1 MKINSLLLL
10 AGFVLLNSC
19 NGQEKQTQEQTRE
32 QAPAEKQVINEG
44 DALREFGLLKSAEDS
59 GYPFYTVEI
68 EFPERKFSEVFTLNI
83 EEIPDVDPGIL
94 AGWVGQYV
102 SFEYTS
108 EVINALLDVRQ
119 NGKSILGVKPS
130 ELPKGLR
137 KISGT
142 LSGATNVTEGD
153 LPSLLRIHDPE
164 DQSLEFEFFIT
175 PELVEAE
182 GTLVVGFYDQRTENK
197 IIFMKLTKK

>member
-1 MKINSLLLL
+1 MKLQVLLLSI
-10 AGFVLLNSC
+10 GFVLLNSC
-19 NGQEKQTQEQTRE
+19 NGQEKQTQQ
-32 QAPAEKQVINEG
+32 QAPAEKQEINEG

-68 EFPERKFSEVFTLNI
+68 EFPERKFSEIFTLNL
-83 EEIPDVDPGIL
+83 EDIPDVDPGIL

-108 EVINALLDVRQ
+108 EVINALLDMRQ
-119 NGKSILGVKPS
+119 NGKSLLGVKPS
-130 ELPKGLR
+130 ELPKGLK
-137 KISGT
+137 KIAGT
-142 LSGATNVTEGD
+142 LSGASNVTEGD
-153 LPSLLRIHDPE
+153 LPSTIRIHDPE

-197 IIFMKLTKK
+197 IVSMKSGKK

>member
-1 MKINSLLLL
+1 MKLHVLLLSI
-10 AGFVLLNSC
+10 GFAFLNSC
-19 NGQEKQTQEQTRE
+19 SGQEKQTQQ
-32 QAPAEKQVINEG
+32 PASTEKQELNEG
-44 DALREFGLLKSAEDS
+44 DALREFGLLKSADDS

-68 EFPERKFSEVFTLNI
+68 EFPERKFSEVFTLNL

-94 AGWVGQYV
+94 AGWVGKYV

-119 NGKSILGVKPS
+119 NGKSLLGVKPS
-130 ELPKGLR
+130 ELPKGLK

-182 GTLVVGFYDQRTENK
+182 GTLVVGFYDQRTNNRITTIK
-197 IIFMKLTKK
+197 PAKK

>member
-1 MKINSLLLL
+1 MKLSVLLLSISF
-10 AGFVLLNSC
+10 AILNSC
-19 NGQEKQTQEQTRE
+19 SGQEKQTQQ
-32 QAPAEKQVINEG
+32 PASTEKQELNEG
-44 DALREFGLLKSAEDS
+44 DALREFGLLKSADDS

-68 EFPERKFSEVFTLNI
+68 EFPERKFSEVFTLNL

-94 AGWVGQYV
+94 AGWVGKYV

-119 NGKSILGVKPS
+119 NGKSLLGVKPS
-130 ELPKGLR
+130 ELPKGLK

-182 GTLVVGFYDQRTENK
+182 GTLVVGFYDQRTNNRITTIK
-197 IIFMKLTKK
+197 PAKK

>member
-1 MKINSLLLL
+1 MKINSLLLSI
-10 AGFVLLNSC
+10 GFVFLNSC
-19 NGQEKQTQEQTRE
+19 YGQEKHTQQ
-32 QAPAEKQVINEG
+32 QAPAEKQEINKG

-59 GYPFYTVEI
+59 GYPFYMVEI
-68 EFPERKFSEVFTLNI
+68 EFPERKFSEVFTLNL
-83 EEIPDVDPGIL
+83 EEMPDIDPGIL

-119 NGKSILGVKPS
+119 NGKSLLGVKPS
-130 ELPKGLR
+130 ELPKGLQ

-182 GTLVVGFYDQRTENK
+182 GTLVMGFYDQRVDNK
-197 IIFMKLTKK
+197 ITTIKMAKK

>member
-1 MKINSLLLL
+1 MKLHVLLLSISF
-10 AGFVLLNSC
+10 AILNSC
-19 NGQEKQTQEQTRE
+19 SGQEKQKQQ
-32 QAPAEKQVINEG
+32 PASTEKQEINEG
-44 DALREFGLLKSAEDS
+44 DALREFGLLKSADDS

-68 EFPERKFSEVFTLNI
+68 EFPERKFSEVFTLNL

-94 AGWVGQYV
+94 AGWVGKYV

-119 NGKSILGVKPS
+119 NGKSLLGVKPS
-130 ELPKGLR
+130 ELPKGLK

-182 GTLVVGFYDQRTENK
+182 GTLVVGFYDQRTNNRITTIK
-197 IIFMKLTKK
+197 PAKK

>member
-1 MKINSLLLL
+1 MKLHVLLLSI
-10 AGFVLLNSC
+10 GFAFLNSC
-19 NGQEKQTQEQTRE
+19 SGQEKQTQH
-32 QAPAEKQVINEG
+32 PASTEKQEIKEG
-44 DALREFGLLKSAEDS
+44 DALREFGLLKSADDS

-68 EFPERKFSEVFTLNI
+68 EFPERKFSEVFTLNL

-94 AGWVGQYV
+94 AGWVGKYV

-108 EVINALLDVRQ
+108 EVINALLDVRK
-119 NGKSILGVKPS
+119 NGKSLLGVKPS
-130 ELPKGLR
+130 ELPEGLK

-182 GTLVVGFYDQRTENK
+182 GTLVVGFYDQRTNNRITTIK
-197 IIFMKLTKK
+197 PAKK

>member
-1 MKINSLLLL
+1 MKLQVLLLSI
-10 AGFVLLNSC
+10 GFVLLNSC
-19 NGQEKQTQEQTRE
+19 NGQEKQTAKLVTDENEQITKTE
-32 QAPAEKQVINEG
+32 
-44 DALREFGLLKSAEDS
+44 ALKEFGLLKSAEDS

-68 EFPERKFSEVFTLNI
+68 EFPERKFSEIFTLNL

-94 AGWVGQYV
+94 AGWVGRYV

-119 NGKSILGVKPS
+119 NGKSLLGVKPS
-130 ELPKGLR
+130 ELPKGLQ

-182 GTLVVGFYDQRTENK
+182 GSLVVGFYDQRTENK
-197 IIFMKLTKK
+197 IISMKSAKK

>member
-1 MKINSLLLL
+1 MKLSVLLLSISF
-10 AGFVLLNSC
+10 AILNSC
-19 NGQEKQTQEQTRE
+19 SGQEKQTQQ
-32 QAPAEKQVINEG
+32 PASTEKQELNEG
-44 DALREFGLLKSAEDS
+44 DALREFGLLKSADDS

-68 EFPERKFSEVFTLNI
+68 EFPERKFSEVFTLNL

-94 AGWVGQYV
+94 AGWVGKYV

-119 NGKSILGVKPS
+119 NGKSLLGIKPS
-130 ELPKGLR
+130 ELPKGLK

-182 GTLVVGFYDQRTENK
+182 GTLVVGFYDQRTNNRITTIK
-197 IIFMKLTKK
+197 MAKK

>member
-1 MKINSLLLL
+1 MKLSVLLLSI
-10 AGFVLLNSC
+10 GFVFLNSC
-19 NGQEKQTQEQTRE
+19 NGQEKQTQQ
-32 QAPAEKQVINEG
+32 PASTEKQEINQG
-44 DALREFGLLKSAEDS
+44 DALREFGLLKSADDS

-68 EFPERKFSEVFTLNI
+68 EFPERKFSEVFTLNL

-94 AGWVGQYV
+94 AGWVGKYV

-119 NGKSILGVKPS
+119 NGKSLLGVKPS
-130 ELPKGLR
+130 ELPKGLK

-182 GTLVVGFYDQRTENK
+182 GTLVVGFYDQRTNNRITTIK
-197 IIFMKLTKK
+197 PAKK

>member
-1 MKINSLLLL
+1 MKLNVLLLSI
-10 AGFVLLNSC
+10 GFVILNSC
-19 NGQEKQTQEQTRE
+19 NGQEKQTQQ
-32 QAPAEKQVINEG
+32 PASTEKQELNEG
-44 DALREFGLLKSAEDS
+44 DALREFGLLKSADDS

-68 EFPERKFSEVFTLNI
+68 EFPERKFSEVFTLNL

-94 AGWVGQYV
+94 AGWVGKYV

-119 NGKSILGVKPS
+119 NGKSLLGVKPS
-130 ELPKGLR
+130 ELPKGLK

-182 GTLVVGFYDQRTENK
+182 GTLVVGFYDQRTNNRITTIK
-197 IIFMKLTKK
+197 MAKK

>member
-1 MKINSLLLL
+1 MNLPVLLLSI
-10 AGFVLLNSC
+10 GFVLLNSC
-19 NGQEKQTQEQTRE
+19 NGQEKQTQQPVPT
-32 QAPAEKQVINEG
+32 EKQEINEG
-44 DALREFGLLKSAEDS
+44 DALKEFGLLKSADDS
-59 GYPFYTVEI
+59 GYPFYTVEV
-68 EFPERKFSEVFTLNI
+68 EFPERKFSEVFTLNL

-94 AGWVGQYV
+94 AGWVGKYV

-119 NGKSILGVKPS
+119 NGKSLLGVKPS
-130 ELPKGLR
+130 ELPKGLK
-137 KISGT
+137 KISGA

-164 DQSLEFEFFIT
+164 GQSLEFEFFIT

-182 GTLVVGFYDQRTENK
+182 GTLVVGFYDQRIDNR
-197 IIFMKLTKK
+197 IITIKPAKN

>member
-1 MKINSLLLL
+1 MKLNVLLLSI
-10 AGFVLLNSC
+10 GFVFLNSC
-19 NGQEKQTQEQTRE
+19 NGQEKQTQQ
-32 QAPAEKQVINEG
+32 PASTEKQEINQG
-44 DALREFGLLKSAEDS
+44 DALREFGLLKSADDS

-68 EFPERKFSEVFTLNI
+68 EFPERKFSEVFTLNL

-119 NGKSILGVKPS
+119 NGKSLLGMKPS
-130 ELPKGLR
+130 ELPKGLK

-182 GTLVVGFYDQRTENK
+182 GTLVVGFYDQRTNNRITTIK
-197 IIFMKLTKK
+197 MAKK